1 MFVQTELTPNP
12 LTLKFIPG
20 RVVMKEGTAFFQNKS
35 DAEDSP
41 FAKRFFNINGVN
53 GVFLGSDFV
62 TITKSEDLEWQIL
75 KPYLLGAI
83 KEHYESGDEVILKAS
98 VDETVVDKNKR
109 FFSSVYDLY
118 KFERG
123 IKTDVAR
130 MLCLIKYYDYDIK
143 FLEDRF
149 NWKGENDV
157 EKSHVK
163 E

>member
-1 MFVQTELTPNP
+1 MDKQ
-12 LTLKFIPG
+12 
-20 RVVMKEGTAFFQNKS
+20 
-35 DAEDSP
+35 
-41 FAKRFFNINGVN
+41 
-53 GVFLGSDFV
+53 
-62 TITKSEDLEWQIL
+62 TKSH
-75 KPYLLGAI
+75 YLLEGMFAEFQMKPQARLLNKMVGI
-83 KEHYESGDEVILKAS
+83 KFKQIRLEKNITAEE
-98 VDETVVDKNKR
+98 VVDANKR

-130 MLCLIKYYDYDIK
+130 MLCLLKYYDYRIQ

-157 EKSHVK
+157 EKTHIK